1 MQAVRA
7 AWRSAPLLGRRA
19 TSYAGPSQRRSWLP
33 TAVGVGL
40 GVAATG
46 VLVAGCRTRFDDAPA
61 IHAPLDDPELQQGLE
76 QRERDVV
83 KLHQYMA
90 EMREKFIKLGAS
102 EPDDLKRAELY
113 AKFREDVLR
122 DTQAYLD
129 TYGCARWTD
138 SALELI
144 KEFSPIVELGAGQ
157 GQWQRALTEAGA
169 NVVAFDN
176 ESSLQPSNQPVGK
189 VYSGDEQKLGWYP
202 YRTLLLVYPPDSDMA
217 QRALDRYKGRYLIY
231 VGEARGGVN
240 ANEEFF
246 DTLEADWDCVHR
258 ENLAPFSRCYE
269 RLYVFRRAV
278 PVAQSWTAWFLAWM

>member
-1 MQAVRA
+1 M
-7 AWRSAPLLGRRA
+7 G
-19 TSYAGPSQRRSWLP
+19 
-33 TAVGVGL
+33 
-40 GVAATG
+40 
-46 VLVAGCRTRFDDAPA
+46 
-61 IHAPLDDPELQQGLE
+61 DDPELQQGLE

-122 DTQAYLD
+122 DTQIILYGVVEPHARQAYLD

-157 GQWQRALTEAGA
+157 GQWQRALTEAVA

-176 ESSLQPSNQPVGK
+176 ESSLQPSNQP
-189 VYSGDEQKLGWYP
+189 
-202 YRTLLLVYPPDSDMA
+202 
-217 QRALDRYKGRYLIY
+217 
-231 VGEARGGVN
+231 
-240 ANEEFF
+240 
-246 DTLEADWDCVHR
+246 
-258 ENLAPFSRCYE
+258 
-269 RLYVFRRAV
+269 
-278 PVAQSWTAWFLAWM
+278 